1 MKREHEV
8 IVVGSGAGG
17 GMSAW
22 LLAKAGIKTILL
34 EAGRD
39 YDPYSETPMFQRDED
54 APLLGRRTPD
64 KIFNYYMA
72 AIGGWELPGEPYTT
86 GSDSDF
92 RWFRTRMLGGRT
104 NHWGR
109 NSFRM
114 GPLDFKPYSR
124 DGLGVDWPF
133 DYEDIAPYYDKTE
146 ALIGV
151 YGSNEKLPY
160 YPNSAPGVLHKPPKP
175 RIGELMLKAVAND
188 MGMPCVPMRR
198 AVLTKPMDDRAACF
212 YATACGRGCSIGA
225 AFQTTT
231 SLLPWAKATGN
242 LEIVTDAMV
251 YEVETD
257 KKGKATGVTYIDK
270 KTGEHKSIRARA
282 VVLAAS
288 AGETARILL
297 NSTSG
302 RNPDGVGNGSG
313 QVGRHLMDSV
323 GSGMSAQI
331 PALENRPRY
340 NEDGAMGSHLH
351 IPWWLH
357 DKQIRGKLDFP
368 RGYHY
373 EVGAE
378 FRAPGVGTSGVSV
391 LVDGYGKQ
399 LKEDAR
405 RYYGSFLRFGQR
417 GEMIPND
424 HCYAEL
430 DPERK
435 DDFGIPILRFHYR
448 HSEHEIRQVA
458 HFQKNTLELIDRL
471 GGRVISDVKPPEE
484 AISPGGVIIHEVGM
498 ARMGDK
504 PETSVVNEFGRV
516 WEVDNLY
523 LTDGSVF
530 ATKADANPTLTIL
543 ALAWRSTENLI
554 ERMRRGEV

>member
-270 KTGEHKSIRARA
+270 KTGEHKA
-282 VVLAAS
+282 
-288 AGETARILL
+288 
-297 NSTSG
+297 
-302 RNPDGVGNGSG
+302 
-313 QVGRHLMDSV
+313 
-323 GSGMSAQI
+323 
-331 PALENRPRY
+331 
-340 NEDGAMGSHLH
+340 
-351 IPWWLH
+351 
-357 DKQIRGKLDFP
+357 
-368 RGYHY
+368 
-373 EVGAE
+373 
-378 FRAPGVGTSGVSV
+378 
-391 LVDGYGKQ
+391 
-399 LKEDAR
+399 
-405 RYYGSFLRFGQR
+405 
-417 GEMIPND
+417 
-424 HCYAEL
+424 
-430 DPERK
+430 
-435 DDFGIPILRFHYR
+435 
-448 HSEHEIRQVA
+448 
-458 HFQKNTLELIDRL
+458 
-471 GGRVISDVKPPEE
+471 
-484 AISPGGVIIHEVGM
+484 
-498 ARMGDK
+498 
-504 PETSVVNEFGRV
+504 FGR
-516 WEVDNLY
+516 
-523 LTDGSVF
+523 G
-530 ATKADANPTLTIL
+530 P
-543 ALAWRSTENLI
+543 
-554 ERMRRGEV
+554 

>member
-8 IVVGSGAGG
+8 VVVGSGAGG

-22 LLAKAGIKTILL
+22 LLAKAGIKTVLL

-39 YDPYSETPMFQRDED
+39 YDPYSETPMFQREED

-64 KIFNYYMA
+64 KVFNFHLA

-86 GSDSDF
+86 GNDSDF

-151 YGSNEKLPY
+151 YGSNEKLPH

-198 AVLTKPMDDRAACF
+198 AVLTKPMDNRAACF

-257 KKGKATGVTYIDK
+257 KSGKATGVTYIDK
-270 KTGEHKSIRARA
+270 KTGKHKNIQARA

-302 RNPDGVGNGSG
+302 RTPDGVGNGSG

-323 GSGMSAQI
+323 GSGMGAQI

-357 DKQIRGKLDFP
+357 DEQMSGNLDFP

-378 FRAPGVGTSGVSV
+378 FRAPAVGTSGISI

-405 RYYGSFLRFGQR
+405 RYYGSLLRFGQR

-424 HCYAEL
+424 HCYAEI

-435 DDFGIPILRFHYR
+435 DDFGIPVLRFHYR

-484 AISPGGVIIHEVGM
+484 AINPGGVIIHEVGM
-498 ARMGDK
+498 ARMGDE

-516 WEVDNLY
+516 WDVDNLY

-530 ATKADANPTLTIL
+530 ASKADANPTLTIL
-543 ALAWRSTENLI
+543 ALSWRSTENLI